1 MRPLLL
7 MLALA
12 AGCYAQGFHFGLK
25 AGVPATSYFET
36 GLTRSPAGTTDYSA
50 ATRRYTFGASAEWR
64 FARSVGLELDVLYKR
79 TGYVRIEDSL
89 TSSTST
95 HSSFDSKGH
104 SWDFPLLAK
113 RRFGRPYLAG
123 GAVLRY
129 FGPIRARGETVE
141 TNPITGVA
149 THRPIDRSD
158 PPPLTGRVA
167 WGLTAGGGIEFHA
180 GRTRLLPE
188 LRYAR
193 WLTNIFAPG
202 DALRFSPN
210 QAEFLL
216 GLLF

>member
-1 MRPLLL
+1 
-7 MLALA
+7 MLALGA
-12 AGCYAQGFHFGLK
+12 VCLAQGLHFGLK
-25 AGVPATSYFET
+25 AGVPVTSYFDT
-36 GLTRSPAGTTDYSA
+36 GLTRSPGGTIDYSA

-64 FARSVGLELDVLYKR
+64 LARSVGLELDVLYKR

-104 SWDFPLLAK
+104 SWDFPMMAK
-113 RRFGRPYLAG
+113 RRFGRRYLAG
-123 GAVLRY
+123 GTVLRY

-141 TNPITGVA
+141 TNLIAGA
-149 THRPIDRSD
+149 TARRPIDTSD
-158 PPPLTGRVA
+158 PPPLTSRVA

-180 GRTRLLPE
+180 GRIRLLPE
-188 LRYAR
+188 VRYAR
-193 WLTNIFAPG
+193 WLTNIFAAG
-202 DALRFSPN
+202 DTLRFSPN